1 MKLTRRQVA
10 AAIAAVTTGVTAGAG
25 MAAAQTQPAAD
36 DLTFARDRLKANANA
51 LSGVPLPVSTEPAF
65 QFKA

>member
-10 AAIAAVTTGVTAGAG
+10 ASLAALAS
-25 MAAAQTQPAAD
+25 AAPAVPQVQPAAD
-36 DLTFARDRLKANANA
+36 DLAAARDRLKNNANA
-51 LSGVPLPVSTEPAF
+51 LSAVPLPMSTEPAS